1 MASSRV
7 GVFMAMANMAA
18 FLTEVRG
25 KVAPAFFL
33 LGASPPPP
41 VLPPLL
47 LEGLLPPR
55 LRHRRLA
62 RVRASASAPRGRR
75 GGAARRCLPTMA
87 AQKIT
92 GYDPTSM
99 QWAEINVS
107 TPEDDVPTE
116 NECLQ
121 ALLRLRQQR
130 QARQDPK
137 TAAKA
142 RSTNAAS
149 AKDALPSPQ
158 RNTPARWRPTQ
169 TPRVRSEDMIVLKPH
184 TTLDIRKVFR
194 HGDAGTAID
203 AHITGVSAGDLNV
216 WPVWE
221 QHVLVCTTQTVRVAD
236 QLIKDFDL
244 RVGKASYLFRGH
256 LEITG
261 EACRGVISV
270 REDETSDSL
279 KSKLY
284 WQEAVVTFVGRKLPR
299 YINYNFECVMVRR
312 YKKTIPACYKCGTVG
327 HWVDNCPNPD
337 TGRCHQCGK
346 TMEDASGAAT
356 QHECQPTCL
365 ICGDN
370 HLTGSAACKGKF
382 RPARKPAPPP
392 RKQPEHR
399 QQRPQHGNG
408 GESPDQSNA
417 GARPGNGPK
426 QPRKTPTSRTSGQLP
441 PSIKP
446 GDFRVASH
454 SAIPPYPTPL
464 ELEMR
469 KEIDLLKK
477 QNAQLAAKIRTL
489 EEGAADNSRPESH
502 MEDLEDTVSECSGS
516 TSVSG
521 PQTRTTAST
530 LADHERR
537 LTNIETQLQ
546 VITEQLAQIPVMIQQ
561 VTQRVTHQV
570 TTQLKQWLLANPRIT
585 RRARSPRAPYHIGK
599 QVRLDNTDSAAQST
613 ELVIAASQSPPTESS
628 PQLTS
633 PQD

>member
-1 MASSRV
+1 
-7 GVFMAMANMAA
+7 
-18 FLTEVRG
+18 
-25 KVAPAFFL
+25 
-33 LGASPPPP
+33 
-41 VLPPLL
+41 
-47 LEGLLPPR
+47 
-55 LRHRRLA
+55 
-62 RVRASASAPRGRR
+62 
-75 GGAARRCLPTMA
+75 MA

-121 ALLRLRQQR
+121 TLLRLRQQR

-137 TAAKA
+137 TAAKVSACPSLQQA

-149 AKDALPSPQ
+149 AKDASALPSPQ

-169 TPRVRSEDMIVLKPH
+169 TPRVRSEDMIIVLKPR

-194 HGDAGTAID
+194 HGDAGTAIA

-221 QHVLVCTTQTVRVAD
+221 QNVLVCTTQTVRVAD

-244 RVGKASYLFRGH
+244 RVGKASYPFRGH
-256 LEITG
+256 LKITG
-261 EACRGVISV
+261 EVCRGVISV

-284 WQEAVVTFVGRKLPR
+284 WQEGEIAFVRKLGQSSVAVVTFVGRKLPR

-408 GESPDQSNA
+408 GDSPDQSNA
-417 GARPGNGPK
+417 GARPRNGPK
-426 QPRKTPTSRTSGQLP
+426 QPRKKPTSGTSGQLP

-446 GDFRVASH
+446 GDFPPLEQHQHNQVSGWAGVASH
-454 SAIPPYPTPL
+454 SAIPPHPTPL

-477 QNAQLAAKIRTL
+477 QNAQLAAKIRAL
-489 EEGAADNSRPESH
+489 EEGAADNSRLESN

-516 TSVSG
+516 TSVSR

-546 VITEQLAQIPVMIQQ
+546 VITEQLAQIPFMIQQ
-561 VTQRVTHQV
+561 VTQQMTHQV

-613 ELVIAASQSPPTESS
+613 ELVTAASQSPPTESS